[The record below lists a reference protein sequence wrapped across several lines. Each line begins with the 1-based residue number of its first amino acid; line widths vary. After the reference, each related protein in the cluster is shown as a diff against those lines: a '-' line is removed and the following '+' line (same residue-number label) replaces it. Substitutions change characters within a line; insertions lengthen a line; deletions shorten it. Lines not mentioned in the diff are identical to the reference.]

1 MIKNY
6 TPHQMST
13 LCYQLSY
20 LYGSG
25 LSLTKGLSLLDSN
38 QVFNYASWL
47 KQLKDLNQLSSVLKE
62 DQAFDS
68 NFITAFKIAEE
79 MGQEESF
86 CKHMAQSYEKEAK
99 LHDDLKES
107 LSMPMLLFTLLL
119 VIFAI
124 ISWSIL
130 PIFQDLILQFGNQQS
145 LQFQLLLESLKVL
158 SLISLL
164 IWFSALLVLVFKALQ
179 HHNQASMHADVW
191 TQILSLF
198 PETLML
204 KECTQFS
211 FLAQMLLSSG
221 IHNQVALTLLPIP
234 RSKQWREKMSLALT
248 SISKDEGLYEI
259 ILSGHLYPKLQ
270 QSTLQLASVSGKLD
284 EAMIKVGNEMVD
296 LTQKSLQNTVYKIEP
311 ILIIGMTLLV
321 FSILFIMIFPLFGI
335 MSALG

>member
-1 MIKNY
+1 MIKKY
-6 TPHQMST
+6 TPHQMSA
-13 LCYQLSY
+13 LCSQLSY

-25 LSLTKGLSLLDSN
+25 LSLTKGLSLLDTN

-47 KQLKDLNQLSSVLKE
+47 KQLKDQSQLSSILKE

-99 LHDDLKES
+99 LIDDLKES

-119 VIFAI
+119 IIFAI

-145 LQFQLLLESLKVL
+145 LQFQFLLESLKVL
-158 SLISLL
+158 SISILLLWFFVVLI
-164 IWFSALLVLVFKALQ
+164 LVFKALQ
-179 HHNQASMHADVW
+179 HHNQASKHADVW

-211 FLAQMLLSSG
+211 FLAQMLLRSG
-221 IHNQVALTLLPIP
+221 IHNQVALTMLPNP
-234 RSKQWREKMSLALT
+234 RSKKWKEKMALARA
-248 SISKDEGLYEI
+248 SITKEEGLYEI

-270 QSTLQLASVSGKLD
+270 QSTLQMASVSGKLD
-284 EAMIKVGNEMVD
+284 EAMSKVANELVD

-311 ILIIGMTLLV
+311 ALIVAMTLLV